1 MGPHV
6 GPVYFSLTTAFNY
19 HGTIPESL
27 ARFPGIWKEKSQV
40 ISDIFG
46 SSFLADRNTNFNFQ
60 AGASVQISHS
70 PFISSNTLSK

>member
-46 SSFLADRNTNFNFQ
+46 SSFLADRNTNLTFKQEPRFR
-60 AGASVQISHS
+60 SHI
-70 PFISSNTLSK
+70 PHLLAVIP